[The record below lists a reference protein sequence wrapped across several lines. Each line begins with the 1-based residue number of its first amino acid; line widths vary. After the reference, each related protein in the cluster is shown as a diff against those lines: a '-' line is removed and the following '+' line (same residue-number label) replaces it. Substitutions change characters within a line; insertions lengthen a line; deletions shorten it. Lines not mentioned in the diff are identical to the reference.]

1 MRTMSDL
8 GLTNHKGHPGKT
20 LTCNAGLKRT
30 GKANQAK
37 RLCFD
42 SPFERRPGASLTAG
56 VVERHPQ

>member
-1 MRTMSDL
+1 MV
-8 GLTNHKGHPGKT
+8 GFA
-20 LTCNAGLKRT
+20 AGLKRT
-30 GKANQAK
+30 GKANQTK